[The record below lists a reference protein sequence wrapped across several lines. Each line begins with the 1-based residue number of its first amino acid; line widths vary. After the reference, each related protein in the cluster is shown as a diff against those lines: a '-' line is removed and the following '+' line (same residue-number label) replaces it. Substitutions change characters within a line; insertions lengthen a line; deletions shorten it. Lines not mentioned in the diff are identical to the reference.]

1 MRAWPMEVLPPLL
14 PPLPPPGPHRLPQPA
29 RSGATTRRCCGTSA
43 HWLNQRCAFRL
54 TPPPALPAAWHAP
67 RLMHSPPVELMH
79 SPLPPL
85 LSLPQASSG
94 PTLPPYEQLKYR
106 AAAAVKLGGA
116 SGAAQPLVVLNS
128 GERSHF
134 DHLLRNFQLSG
145 AVKDQAL
152 ALYVNSRV
160 SLGSRSACSTRRLLH
175 GVLGGTAALLSNSP
189 ALCPAAAASLLA
201 PAAALLPAAVR
212 RGGAQVSRVAAGWH
226 GWAAAGCTHRPAGA
240 LPLLMWQ

>member
-1 MRAWPMEVLPPLL
+1 MAVSPPLL

-29 RSGATTRRCCGTSA
+29 RSGVTTRRCCGTSA
-43 HWLNQRCAFRL
+43 HWRSQRCAFRL
-54 TPPPALPAAWHAP
+54 TPPPASPAAWHAP
-67 RLMHSPPVELMH
+67 RPMHSA
-79 SPLPPL
+79 LPPL

-116 SGAAQPLVVLNS
+116 SGAAQPLVALNA

-160 SLGSRSACSTRRLLH
+160 SLGSRTARSTSRLLH

-189 ALCPAAAASLLA
+189 DLCPAAAAAAASLLA

-212 RGGAQVSRVAAGWH
+212 RGDAQVSRVAAGWN
-226 GWAAAGCTHRPAGA
+226 GRAAAGCTDQPAGS
-240 LPLLMWQ
+240 LPLLVWQ